1 MRSSVISTTPPVA
14 SSRSGVRRFDLM
26 YADGEQSSPTLF
38 DRIQT
43 FESRR
48 DLTTEIMNGVPVE
61 DVGEPEQSGGEG

>member
-1 MRSSVISTTPPVA
+1 
-14 SSRSGVRRFDLM
+14 M